1 MKNGTG
7 SRKTTPKYQQRHKGF
22 GDPRA
27 LGQPET
33 PSIGHFSEPQ
43 IDYGSSGTHLIVPPL
58 SQASIPVVIS
68 SFNDPALAVER
79 LGRSLS

>member
-7 SRKTTPKYQQRHKGF
+7 SRKTTPKDQQRHKGF

-33 PSIGHFSEPQ
+33 PSIGHFYEPQ
-43 IDYGSSGTHLIVPPL
+43 TDYGSSGTPQAVPSP
-58 SQASIPVVIS
+58 SPVRVPVVIS
-68 SFNDPALAVER
+68 SVDDPTLVADR
-79 LGRSLS
+79 PG